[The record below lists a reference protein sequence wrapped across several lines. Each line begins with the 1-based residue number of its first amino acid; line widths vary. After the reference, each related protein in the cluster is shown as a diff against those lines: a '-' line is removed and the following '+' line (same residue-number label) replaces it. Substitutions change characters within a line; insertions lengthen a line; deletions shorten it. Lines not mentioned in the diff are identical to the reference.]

1 MNVLSKEAANFEDY
15 EPDPMLTTTNN
26 NNNNHNNKTV
36 ITRDPL
42 MPKISKNPFLQYV
55 PLTKK
60 NDSSPFLTLITD
72 HILEKK
78 FSIIAFRHNLPNILH
93 ATIIFRSTIMIYLK
107 SLLISLLHKLSNIP
121 SLLLP
126 NFRGKPCLCVFK
138 TYF

>member
-60 NDSSPFLTLITD
+60 ITPPLSLLWLRT
-72 HILEKK
+72 IYWKKK

-107 SLLISLLHKLSNIP
+107 SLLISLLHKLNNIP